1 MAVLGRVKWFNNRAG
16 WGFIERDGEP
26 DVYVRHDQIAG
37 DGFKVLQ
44 DGDLVEFE
52 ERQGEHGAY
61 AVGVIRVEPGQREEA
76 S

>member
-1 MAVLGRVKWFNNRAG
+1 MAILGRVKWFNNHAG
-16 WGFIERDGEP
+16 WGFIERQGGP

-44 DGDLVEFE
+44 EGDLVEFE
-52 ERQGEHGAY
+52 ERQGERGAY
-61 AVGVIRVEPGQREEA
+61 AAGVIRVEPARREEV